1 MLSSRRVPAS
11 TVVAAVLTVAVAL
24 LGIRLFLT
32 GSVPSC
38 AEAGAAC
45 CCDSGS
51 PDAPEG
57 SQSGGCGCSV
67 SPAIPVPVAV
77 LASVDGVPSPVLL
90 AVGADVRSGTVRVAV
105 AAEARAVP
113 RARSAPTQALLETFR
128 N

>member
-1 MLSSRRVPAS
+1 MSSRRVPAS
-11 TVVAAVLTVAVAL
+11 TVVAVVLTVAVSL
-24 LGIRLFLT
+24 LGVRLFLT
-32 GSVPSC
+32 GSVNSC

-45 CCDSGS
+45 CCKVGS

-57 SQSGGCGCSV
+57 SESGGCGCSV
-67 SPAIPVPVAV
+67 SPATPVPAAV

-90 AVGADVRSGTVRVAV
+90 AETAVARSGAVRGAV
-105 AAEARAVP
+105 PAEARTVP